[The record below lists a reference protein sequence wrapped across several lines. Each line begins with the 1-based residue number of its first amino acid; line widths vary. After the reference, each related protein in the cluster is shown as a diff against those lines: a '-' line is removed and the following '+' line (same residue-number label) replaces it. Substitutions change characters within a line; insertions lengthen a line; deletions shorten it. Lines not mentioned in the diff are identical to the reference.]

1 MEILTIAIEAEGG
14 ISRLAKTL
22 GIRQSAVSNWIWRKK
37 LPRHWDIALSA
48 KYAAYAKKFRARNKL
63 SIEK

>member
-1 MEILTIAIEAEGG
+1 M
-14 ISRLAKTL
+14 AKSL

-48 KYAAYAKKFRARNKL
+48 KYASHARKLRAVKKL
-63 SIEK
+63 STEK